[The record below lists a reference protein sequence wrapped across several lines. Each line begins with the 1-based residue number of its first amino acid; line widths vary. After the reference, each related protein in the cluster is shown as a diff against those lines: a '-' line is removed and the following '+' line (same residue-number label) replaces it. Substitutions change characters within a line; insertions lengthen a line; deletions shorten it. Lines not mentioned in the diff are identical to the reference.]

1 MNTWIVVADTARARF
16 FRVARQQSPARK
28 LVHDP
33 LNHEPTDVLV
43 EIEALF
49 HPESRLPDRALASDA
64 PGLSSVAGM
73 RSKFGM
79 DEKVTPKEAEGIRF
93 AKELALVLKAQNRH
107 YDRLYLIAPSHF
119 LGLLRSSLDAS
130 VSTKIV
136 LEIDQDL
143 SRLGAEEIRGHL
155 PAPLGE

>member
-1 MNTWIVVADTARARF
+1 MNTWIVVADTACARF

-28 LVHDP
+28 LVHD
-33 LNHEPTDVLV
+33 LLHLGPTDVLV

-49 HPESRLPDRALASDA
+49 HPESRLPDRALTGDA

-93 AKELALVLKAQNRH
+93 AKELAQLLKAHNRH
-107 YDRLYLIAPSHF
+107 DDRLYLIAPPHF
-119 LGLLRSSLDAS
+119 LGLLRSSLDSS
-130 VSTKIV
+130 VTTNTV
-136 LEIDQDL
+136 REIDQDL
-143 SRLGAEEIRGHL
+143 TRLGAKEIRGHL
-155 PAPLGE
+155 PEPLG